1 MPAERGSTVLCDLV
15 ELHGESLVN
24 LIEIVEA
31 VTGDGMVCPD
41 ETKLLKVVFSSAR
54 QTFAELPPR
63 ASQADDAF
71 RVIGAVAGAGRMT
84 KHAFAACREAAADVR
99 GAA

>member
-1 MPAERGSTVLCDLV
+1 MPAERGSAVFTEMVEHHGVTLIDLRRAV
-15 ELHGESLVN
+15 D
-24 LIEIVEA
+24 A
-31 VTGDGMVCPD
+31 VTDDGMVDPNED
-41 ETKLLKVVFSSAR
+41 RLLDNMFLLVFETYR
-54 QTFAELPPR
+54 ELPCR